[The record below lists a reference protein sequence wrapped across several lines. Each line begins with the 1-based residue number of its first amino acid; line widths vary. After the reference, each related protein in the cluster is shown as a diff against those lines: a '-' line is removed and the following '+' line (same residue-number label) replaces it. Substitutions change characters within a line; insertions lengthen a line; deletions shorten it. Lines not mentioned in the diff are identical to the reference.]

1 MRQKA
6 EGWCLKV
13 YFENILRIMKI
24 AIIGY
29 GKMGHEVE
37 KAALTRQHEIVVT
50 IDNPKE
56 WEERLELLKQAD
68 VAIDFSQ
75 PDQVVGNIHRCFD
88 LHLPVVVGTTAWQ
101 DHFEEIKKR
110 CLDEKHSLFTAPN
123 FSIGMNIMFLLNKQ
137 LAKFAEQYGYQLSM
151 AETHHIHKLDKPSG
165 TAVKLANDILAIDH
179 DYERW
184 SIDAP
189 TEHTLYIKV
198 TREGEVNGIH
208 SVMAESPADK
218 ITLTHEAYNR
228 QGFALGAIAAAEF
241 LIGKTGVF
249 GMEDLFE
256 E

>member
-1 MRQKA
+1 
-6 EGWCLKV
+6 
-13 YFENILRIMKI
+13 MKI

-37 KAALTRQHEIVVT
+37 KAALARQHNIVVT
-50 IDNPKE
+50 VDNPQE
-56 WEERLELLKQAD
+56 WEERLELVRQAD

-75 PDQVVGNIHRCFD
+75 PDQVVANIHRCFD
-88 LHLPVVVGTTAWQ
+88 LRLPVVVGTTAWQ

-110 CLDEKHSLFTAPN
+110 CLEEKQSLFTAPN

-137 LAKFAEQYGYQLSM
+137 LAKFAEKYSYQLSM

-179 DYERW
+179 DYDRW
-184 SIDAP
+184 SIDTPA
-189 TEHTLYIKV
+189 V
-198 TREGEVNGIH
+198 TREGEVSGIH

-228 QGFALGAIAAAEF
+228 QGFAMGAIAAAEF

-249 GMEDLFE
+249 GMEDLFGT
-256 E
+256 